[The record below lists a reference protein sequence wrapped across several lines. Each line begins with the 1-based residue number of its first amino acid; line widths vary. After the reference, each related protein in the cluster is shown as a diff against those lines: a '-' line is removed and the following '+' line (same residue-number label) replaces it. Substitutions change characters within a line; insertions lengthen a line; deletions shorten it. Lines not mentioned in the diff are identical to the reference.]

1 MAEYLAGSLV
11 RCFIFLGK
19 MVTLVAKL
27 VWEIRAA
34 IPFESSATRREP
46 LVPKFSFFKA
56 RRVKRRISILL
67 STR

>member
-1 MAEYLAGSLV
+1 MLNFRKHPRFSVERLRWEVLEFLAGSLV
-11 RCFIFLGK
+11 RCFLFLGK

-46 LVPKFSFFKA
+46 LVP
-56 RRVKRRISILL
+56 
-67 STR
+67 